1 MSYLDVP
8 RLHFYGD
15 FTADPSTIN
24 NQPDNYEML
33 APPFSPPPSKLEL
46 GWIPNGSHAWTFE
59 KCKVRTVIGSDGSP
73 SRDALVGTKV
83 FSSGSAP
90 QSSPKL
96 VDLDPEQQWVSMIF
110 GLRIEIGDPASGTV
124 SGVFQPQPL
133 NDLAPS
139 QTGAYYQSVLQD
151 LVWSP
156 DPASPALQELRRIS
170 PEALS
175 IKFVVNLVP
184 SRRLLPVRGT
194 VTGTIGPAFPDEPA
208 NFLLGRLMRP
218 PGPIV
223 PVVIRGHVPPS
234 LAVQST
240 QPNYTPF
247 VVDGK
252 RKKVIVD
259 FGNTFQTFDHS
270 GMQLVILPGRS
281 TTAWID
287 LGAVDNSEAAFKAT
301 AAIQEFDVTEEQ
313 VSALTSS
320 PLGVILAGSWI
331 LAEDANATSL
341 AVTPMVCRLNPGES
355 VQIDLVALSFG
366 MPAAHQTI
374 GIGFD
379 NSRLQPVPDVPVG
392 TPSSALQIPAN
403 GVTTDGDGRAS
414 FMLSAAPTGPGNPRG
429 KLDGQVYGVGFHWP
443 LADNPDPWTF
453 VSVHVYDLVPV
464 PAFPDWDDDVLPIL
478 GPYHDLYPYMAN
490 MIDLAR
496 PKTVLQN
503 ARQIERRLK
512 YPETDPRQMPVTR
525 DLSANKRQIV
535 LNWLAQNA
543 PDGPG
548 GRTEDASG

>member
-24 NQPDNYEML
+24 NQPVNYELL
-33 APPFSPPPSKLEL
+33 APPFSPPPSKLDL

-59 KCKVRTVIGSDGSP
+59 KCKVRTVIGSDGLP
-73 SRDALVGTKV
+73 SRDALVGTGV
-83 FSSGSAP
+83 FSSGSVP
-90 QSSPKL
+90 KSSPKL

-175 IKFVVNLVP
+175 IKFVVNQKPGRALH
-184 SRRLLPVRGT
+184 PVGGT
-194 VTGTIGPAFPDEPA
+194 VTGTIGPAFPGEPA

-218 PGPIV
+218 PGPIL

-234 LAVQST
+234 LVVQST

-259 FGNTFQTFDHS
+259 FGNTFQTFDRS
-270 GMQLVILPGRS
+270 GMQLAILPGRS
-281 TTAWID
+281 TPRID
-287 LGAVDNSEAAFKAT
+287 LGAVDNSVASFQAR

-313 VSALTSS
+313 VSALKSS
-320 PLGVILAGSWI
+320 TLGVILGESWI
-331 LAEDANATSL
+331 LAEDENATSL

-366 MPAAHQTI
+366 VPAAHQTI
-374 GIGFD
+374 GFGFD
-379 NSRLQPVPDVPVG
+379 NRRFQPVPGVPVG
-392 TPSSALQIPAN
+392 TPSWALQLPVN
-403 GVTTDGDGRAS
+403 GVTTDGNGRAS
-414 FMLSAAPTGPGNPRG
+414 FVLSAAPKGPGNPRG
-429 KLDGQVYGVGFHWP
+429 KLDGQIYGVGFHWP
-443 LADNPDPWTF
+443 LAHNPDPWTF

-464 PAFPDWDDDVLPIL
+464 PILPDWDNDVLPIL

-490 MIDLAR
+490 MINLADR
-496 PKTVLQN
+496 KAVLRN
-503 ARQIERRLK
+503 ARQIESRLK
-512 YPETDPRQMPVTR
+512 YPETDPRHMPVTR

-535 LNWLAQNA
+535 LNWLAQK
-543 PDGPG
+543 
-548 GRTEDASG
+548 DASG